1 MSFRTFA
8 QHLEIALS
16 SDHRR
21 VEPARA
27 LCIVTHADQPIGGY
41 RLRLSFELEWLDLF
55 HVDEIAYQAVCEIAE
70 EHFLCARRL
79 PRRAAT
85 FTASPVTRRWPALGS
100 PATTSPVLTPVR
112 TVSRTPQ

>member
-8 QHLEIALS
+8 QYLEIALS

-27 LCIVTHADQPIGGY
+27 LCKVTHADQPVGGY
-41 RLRLSFELEWLDLF
+41 RPRPSLELERLDLF

-70 EHFLCARRL
+70 
-79 PRRAAT
+79 
-85 FTASPVTRRWPALGS
+85 
-100 PATTSPVLTPVR
+100 
-112 TVSRTPQ
+112 